1 MSVVRIKPYRG
12 GIRRPHRFRVGT
24 VALREIR
31 KYQKS
36 AELLISKAPFNR
48 LVREIAQDFSHD
60 IRFNSFAC
68 TALQEVSEAIKLL
81 EVCSFLWPFSL
92 FSAR

>member
-1 MSVVRIKPYRG
+1 MRDIS
-12 GIRRPHRFRVGT
+12 GIRSPHRFLVGM

-36 AELLISKAPFNR
+36 AELLVSKAPFHH

-68 TALQEVSEAIKLL
+68 TALQEVSEELMAKLL
-81 EVCSFLWPFSL
+81 EVLPPPL
-92 FSAR
+92 PPPLPPR